1 MVARGW
7 CKVQETLLTYFIIFE
22 MEIHEHIQVLR
33 GGAHSSKKF
42 SSYMRDDS

>member
-7 CKVQETLLTYFIIFE
+7 CKVQETLLIYFIIFE

-33 GGAHSSKKF
+33 GGTHSSVERRSSKKF
-42 SSYMRDDS
+42 KL